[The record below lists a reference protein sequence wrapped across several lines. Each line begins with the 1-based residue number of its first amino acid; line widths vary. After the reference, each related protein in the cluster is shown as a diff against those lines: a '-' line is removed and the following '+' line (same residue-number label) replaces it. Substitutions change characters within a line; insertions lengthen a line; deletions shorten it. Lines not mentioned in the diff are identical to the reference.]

1 MEYWNCSKSL
11 WNCSTHYGRG
21 KSLNPHASN
30 IRPQMF
36 ANRVAAAAHRLRP
49 RATDARA
56 RAAWRA
62 AKPSLNPGPSA
73 EKTHFSPGPPSR
85 THGALLTSILG
96 FTRTVSHHPARHSLF
111 LRRPDDTPAYACN
124 KRSPHGD
131 GHAVTVSLSPW
142 CARARALN
150 PTLVCLARV
159 SPPRGACAHSRP
171 QPAQPSPRKVRLR
184 RRPKRIGG
192 SSMATLVFGSRAA
205 RRMRCRQDAA
215 APFAPN
221 LLLGSNRS
229 FFGAARAAAARRLD
243 LGSAL

>member
-1 MEYWNCSKSL
+1 
-11 WNCSTHYGRG
+11 
-21 KSLNPHASN
+21 
-30 IRPQMF
+30 MF
-36 ANRVAAAAHRLRP
+36 ANR
-49 RATDARA
+49 ARGPWPIA
-56 RAAWRA
+56 G
-62 AKPSLNPGPSA
+62 AKPGAPGRPDRGA
-73 EKTHFSPGPPSR
+73 EKNHFTVHRPPSR
-85 THGALLTSILG
+85 TPGALLTSIIG

-124 KRSPHGD
+124 KRSPHG
-131 GHAVTVSLSPW
+131 HAVTVSLSPW
-142 CARARALN
+142 CALN

-205 RRMRCRQDAA
+205 RRMRCWQDAA